1 MVAAY
6 LKSLEQKEEI
16 TPKRDKQQEIIK
28 LRMKSIKQ
36 KQQQKN
42 PQAINETKSWFFEKI
57 IKFDKPLAN
66 LTKRQRISKLT
77 ELEIKGGIPTDT
89 EEIQR

>member
-36 KQQQKN
+36 KQQQK
-42 PQAINETKSWFFEKI
+42 QYEELINETKSLL
-57 IKFDKPLAN
+57 FDKASNIYSLVYPN
-66 LTKRQRISKLT
+66 K
-77 ELEIKGGIPTDT
+77 
-89 EEIQR
+89 